1 MNGIDS
7 YIEADA
13 EEARLQSERALH
25 VIEGPLM
32 DGMNTVGDLFGS
44 GRMFLPQ
51 VVKSARVMKKAV
63 AVLVPH
69 IDAEHQEGDTPRSN
83 GKLVIATVKGDVH
96 DIGKNIVGVV
106 LGCNNYEVI
115 DLGVMTPFQNILNA
129 ARDVNA
135 DVIGL
140 SGLITPSLDEMT
152 TVARE
157 MNRQGFD
164 IPLLIGGAATSA
176 AHTAVRIAPEYPH
189 GVIHVRDA
197 SRSVTTMN
205 ELVDEHTRRQL
216 IAQTHDRYD
225 RIRADRASRSA
236 QSQLL
241 PLNEARQR
249 RLGFDWDSTVTES
262 PTFIGAK
269 VFDDYSLDELVDYI
283 SWTPFFGAWELRG
296 AFPAILKS
304 PTYGEEAKRLFSDA
318 QHLLRKMIDEKALTA
333 KATIGFFP
341 ANSVGDDV
349 EIYTDDSRNQ
359 VKATLHFLR
368 QQWDKS
374 RQRAN
379 LPQQDFCLADFIGPK
394 ESGVADYIGAFVVTV
409 GIGGDKYAAA
419 LESENDD
426 YNAILSRA
434 LADRLAE
441 AFSERLHE
449 RVRKEFWAY
458 APDEDLNSERLL
470 KEEYQGIRPAFG
482 YPACPD
488 HTENATLWGLL
499 DAERTIG
506 VKLTENFAIWP
517 TASTAG
523 LYFAHP
529 GSLYFGVGRIGR
541 DQVEDYARRK
551 NMPAKDVERWLSSN
565 IL

>member
-1 MNGIDS
+1 M
-7 YIEADA
+7 
-13 EEARLQSERALH
+13 
-25 VIEGPLM
+25 
-32 DGMNTVGDLFGS
+32 
-44 GRMFLPQ
+44 
-51 VVKSARVMKKAV
+51 
-63 AVLVPH
+63 
-69 IDAEHQEGDTPRSN
+69 
-83 GKLVIATVKGDVH
+83 
-96 DIGKNIVGVV
+96 GVV

-296 AFPAILKS
+296 AYPAILKS

-409 GIGGDKYAAA
+409 GIGGDEYAAA

-506 VKLTENFAIWP
+506 VKLTENFSMWP

>member
-1 MNGIDS
+1 M
-7 YIEADA
+7 
-13 EEARLQSERALH
+13 RL
-25 VIEGPLM
+25 
-32 DGMNTVGDLFGS
+32 D
-44 GRMFLPQ
+44 
-51 VVKSARVMKKAV
+51 
-63 AVLVPH
+63 
-69 IDAEHQEGDTPRSN
+69 
-83 GKLVIATVKGDVH
+83 
-96 DIGKNIVGVV
+96 
-106 LGCNNYEVI
+106 
-115 DLGVMTPFQNILNA
+115 
-129 ARDVNA
+129 NA
-135 DVIGL
+135 D
-140 SGLITPSLDEMT
+140 
-152 TVARE
+152 
-157 MNRQGFD
+157 
-164 IPLLIGGAATSA
+164 
-176 AHTAVRIAPEYPH
+176 
-189 GVIHVRDA
+189 
-197 SRSVTTMN
+197 
-205 ELVDEHTRRQL
+205 
-216 IAQTHDRYD
+216 
-225 RIRADRASRSA
+225 
-236 QSQLL
+236 
-241 PLNEARQR
+241 
-249 RLGFDWDSTVTES
+249 WDSTGTSTVTES

-349 EIYTDDSRNQ
+349 EIYTDESRNQ

-368 QQWDKS
+368 QQWDKT

-379 LPQQDFCLADFIGPK
+379 LPQQDFCLADFIAPK
-394 ESGVADYIGAFVVTV
+394 ESGVADYIGAFVVTA
-409 GIGGDKYAAA
+409 GIGGDEYAAA